1 MWPRNSIRRNINLKE
16 LNSVIDNLSGDTMS
30 DHLTIA
36 NVMAAW
42 DGLNAKGGQAKVTA
56 VQEFAYDNFLSQV
69 EMSCYFLG

>member
-1 MWPRNSIRRNINLKE
+1 
-16 LNSVIDNLSGDTMS
+16 MS

-69 EMSCYFLG
+69 ERSCYFLG